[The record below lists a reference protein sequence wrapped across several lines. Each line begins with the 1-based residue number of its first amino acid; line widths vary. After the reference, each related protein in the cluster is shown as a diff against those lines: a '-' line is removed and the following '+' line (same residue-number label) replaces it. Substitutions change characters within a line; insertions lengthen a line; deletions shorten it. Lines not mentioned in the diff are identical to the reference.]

1 MNPLFNILNG
11 GIQPQNPMMNMITQL
26 SQFRQTF
33 QGNPKQQVQQ
43 LLNSGKMSQEQ
54 FNQLSYKFY
63 FKEDDEKSRLFDD
76 NEEDLLS
83 KLTVININI

>member
-54 FNQLSYKFY
+54 FNQLSQMATQIQNMMNNRF
-63 FKEDDEKSRLFDD
+63 
-76 NEEDLLS
+76 
-83 KLTVININI
+83 

>member
-11 GIQPQNPMMNMITQL
+11 GIQPQNSMMSMIAQL
-26 SQFRQTF
+26 NQFKQTF

-54 FNQLSYKFY
+54 FNQLSQMATQIQNMMNNRF
-63 FKEDDEKSRLFDD
+63 
-76 NEEDLLS
+76 
-83 KLTVININI
+83 

>member
-11 GIQPQNPMMNMITQL
+11 GMQPQNPMMNMITQL
-26 SQFRQTF
+26 NQFRQTF

-54 FNQLSYKFY
+54 FNQLSQMATQIQNMMNNRF
-63 FKEDDEKSRLFDD
+63 
-76 NEEDLLS
+76 
-83 KLTVININI
+83 